1 MPGMTLL
8 TTDLLLEISCALLAV
23 LILLVLFR
31 RPGVTILMDAQRTEA
46 DATRAALAE
55 AERAL
60 SGTLAALGSTLLR
73 DQADSRLELEMRLR
87 DQDQVAAARH
97 AALSQS
103 VNEHLQE
110 AVETQ
115 MQGSFQ
121 RVIDQFTQVQRA
133 MGDVQAMTAQIGDL
147 KRLFGNVKARG
158 TWGEVHLR
166 ALLEDVLPQGAWQAD
181 VKLREDSYEVVE
193 FAIAMPQK
201 GPHRPWLAL
210 DAKFPTADYDRLLLA
225 VEAGDPEAERQAR
238 RALEGVIRAEARKIG
253 GKYINPPLT
262 VDFAVMYLATDGLYV
277 EAARM
282 PGLLEELNRTHRVL
296 VMGPSLA
303 PALLRTI
310 QLGMLTLSL
319 EEKSEDI
326 QRLLGSTR
334 TEMARMDEVLTRL
347 ARQAS
352 AFSNTI
358 DDARTRTRAVSRK
371 LRGITE
377 SAESAQN
384 TENAQ
389 NTEVAQNAEG
399 SEDTP
404 EPSHCST
411 EDPPDGLD

>member
-1 MPGMTLL
+1 MPL
-8 TTDLLLEISCALLAV
+8 TTDQLLELGCALLAL
-23 LILLVLFR
+23 LILVVLFR
-31 RPGVTILMDAQRTEA
+31 RPGLRTVLAAQRIEA
-46 DATRAALAE
+46 DATRSALAG

-60 SGTLAALGSTLLR
+60 ASTLAALGTTLLR
-73 DQADSRLELEMRLR
+73 DQTESRLELEIRLR
-87 DQDQVAAARH
+87 DQEQVAAARH

-103 VNEHLQE
+103 VNEHLQQ

-133 MGDVQAMTAQIGDL
+133 MGDVQAMTTQIGDL
-147 KRLFGNVKARG
+147 KRLFGNVKSRG
-158 TWGEVHLR
+158 AWGEVHLR
-166 ALLEDVLPQGAWQAD
+166 ALLQDTLPQGSWAAD
-181 VKLREDSYEVVE
+181 VKVREDGHEVVE
-193 FAIAMPQK
+193 FAVAMPQK

-225 VEAGDPEAERQAR
+225 AETGDAVAEREAR
-238 RALEGVIRAEARKIG
+238 RALEAVLRAEARKIG
-253 GKYINPPLT
+253 SKYINPPAT
-262 VDFAVMYLATDGLYV
+262 VDFAVMYLVTDGLYV

-282 PGLLEELNRTHRVL
+282 PGLLEELNRTCRVL
-296 VMGPSLA
+296 VTGPSLA

-319 EEKSEDI
+319 EEKSEEI
-326 QRLLGSTR
+326 QRLLGGTR
-334 TEMARMDEVLTRL
+334 AEMGRMDEILARL

-371 LRGITE
+371 LRGISE
-377 SAESAQN
+377 
-384 TENAQ
+384 
-389 NTEVAQNAEG
+389 NAEG
-399 SEDTP
+399 PGDTP

-411 EDPPDGLD
+411 EDPPDGWG

>member
-1 MPGMTLL
+1 M
-8 TTDLLLEISCALLAV
+8 
-23 LILLVLFR
+23 
-31 RPGVTILMDAQRTEA
+31 
-46 DATRAALAE
+46 
-55 AERAL
+55 
-60 SGTLAALGSTLLR
+60 
-73 DQADSRLELEMRLR
+73 
-87 DQDQVAAARH
+87 
-97 AALSQS
+97 
-103 VNEHLQE
+103 NEHLQQ

-133 MGDVQAMTAQIGDL
+133 MGDVQAMTVQIGDL

-166 ALLEDVLPQGAWQAD
+166 ALLEDVLPPGAWQAD
-181 VKLREDSYEVVE
+181 VKLREDSHAVVE

-225 VEAGDPEAERQAR
+225 AEAGDAEGERQAR

-319 EEKSEDI
+319 EEKSDDI

-334 TEMARMDEVLTRL
+334 TEMGRMDEVLTRL

-371 LRGITE
+371 LR
-377 SAESAQN
+377 SVSN
-384 TENAQ
+384 
-389 NTEVAQNAEG
+389 NAEG
-399 SEDTP
+399 SGDTP

-411 EDPPDGLD
+411 EEPPDGWG